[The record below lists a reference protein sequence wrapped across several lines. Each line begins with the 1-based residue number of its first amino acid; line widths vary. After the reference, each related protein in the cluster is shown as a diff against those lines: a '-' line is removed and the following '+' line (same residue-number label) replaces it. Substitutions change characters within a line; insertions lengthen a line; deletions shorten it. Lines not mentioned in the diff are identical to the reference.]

1 MVSVIFL
8 RQMLHTKHTGSTF
21 EIAWKAGLLV
31 GLAYHLMCQYPQQ
44 SDVSK
49 SLRTFA
55 VGNVVVIMV
64 VLFREERLSFA
75 NGLTGFLTSSVISV

>member
-1 MVSVIFL
+1 
-8 RQMLHTKHTGSTF
+8 MLHTEDTGSTF

-44 SDVSK
+44 SDVLK

-75 NGLTGFLTSSVISV
+75 NGLTGFLTSSVTSVYLP